1 MTVISV
7 DDSVLF
13 HAELWD
19 LHKLAGNSLVAH
31 PRKLTRLFR
40 MQTACYSGMV
50 SAITSS
56 CSKDWSIYFVLSK
69 QQRTDCGTCSLPEG
83 TGPHVRQ
90 FIRAKFKFFVDRL
103 KMSTKLVCFSQSRYA
118 LTQQYKK
125 NIRLYAPFMILPGGV
140 ADFVPRGF
148 YHLNYGCMPKWFRIL
163 HLKNQVQTCRD

>member
-125 NIRLYAPFMILPGGV
+125 ISACMLRLWFFQEELLTSCHVDSTIWTTA
-140 ADFVPRGF
+140 ACQNGF
-148 YHLNYGCMPKWFRIL
+148 GYFI
-163 HLKNQVQTCRD
+163 